1 MNSAPY
7 FSVVIPA
14 YNRAQFIGK
23 SIESV
28 LNQRFTDF
36 EVIIVNDGSSDNT
49 GDVVKGFRDPC
60 IRYFE
65 IANHERGAARNFG
78 VKQSAGRFVT
88 FLDSD
93 DFLKP
98 EHLGMAYEFL
108 QKNPGA
114 KVFSLGYDIIAPDGH
129 VIYPWK
135 ALPNPCNKKLMEG
148 NFLSCLGVF
157 VEQTEILENS
167 FNEDRALAGSEDYEL
182 WIRLAAR
189 HPIYTLAVSTAC
201 LLNHEERSVVQ
212 LKPEKLLLRRALLKQ
227 YIWADTAVQN
237 EFSSFRNKLEGYMDL
252 YVSLHLSM
260 GGFKGLGFG
269 KLLHAFGQYPPMF
282 MSKRFWAVI
291 KKLLLS

>member
-36 EVIIVNDGSSDNT
+36 EIIVVNDGSSDNLS
-49 GDVVKGFRDPC
+49 DVVNQYGTQR
-60 IRYFE
+60 IRYFQT
-65 IANHERGAARNFG
+65 ANQERGAARNFG
-78 VKQSAGRFVT
+78 VKQSMGHFIT

-93 DFLKP
+93 DYLKP
-98 EHLGMAYEFL
+98 EHLKTAYEYVL
-108 QKNPGA
+108 KNQGA
-114 KVFSLGYDIIAPDGH
+114 KVFTLGYDVIAPDGRI
-129 VIYPWK
+129 IYPWK

-157 VEQTEILENS
+157 VERAVILENP
-167 FNEDRALAGSEDYEL
+167 FNENRALAGSEDYEL

-189 HPIYTLAVSTAC
+189 YPIFTLPVSTAC
-201 LLNHEERSVVQ
+201 LVNHEDRSVM
-212 LKPEKLLLRRALLKQ
+212 KINPERLLLRRTLFNQ
-227 YIWADTAVQN
+227 YTWADRAVAR
-237 EFSSFRNKLEGYMDL
+237 EFPPFRNKLEGYMDL
-252 YVSLHLSM
+252 YVSLHLVM
-260 GGFKGLGFG
+260 GGFKWLGF
-269 KLLHAFGQYPPMF
+269 KILLLAFGQYPGMF
-282 MSKRFWAVI
+282 FNKRFWAVI

>member
-49 GDVVKGFRDPC
+49 GDVVKAFKGTC

-65 IANHERGAARNFG
+65 TTNHERGAARNFG
-78 VKQSAGRFVT
+78 IKQSAGHFVT

-98 EHLGMAYEFL
+98 EHLQTAYEFL
-108 QKNPGA
+108 LKNPGA

-135 ALPNPCNKKLMEG
+135 ALPNPGNKKLMEG

-157 VEQTEILENS
+157 AERNVLLENS
-167 FNEDRALAGSEDYEL
+167 FNENRALAGSEDYEL

-189 HPIYTLAVSTAC
+189 YPINTLPVSTAC
-201 LLNHEERSVVQ
+201 LVNHEERSVVQ
-212 LKPEKLLLRRALLKQ
+212 LNPEKLLLRRALLKQ
-227 YIWADTAVQN
+227 YIWADAAVAS

-252 YVSLHLSM
+252 YVSLHLLM
-260 GGFKGLGFG
+260 GGFKGLGFK
-269 KLLHAFGQYPPMF
+269 KLVRASGQYPAMF
-282 MSKRFWAVI
+282 FSKRFWAVI